1 MSDKTPSEVESLLIS
16 YPDGLKELSL
26 ICHECGIPS
35 SVLNVIAPW
44 PSLRSLTLNLDL
56 ESIPTLPLHIPQPFA
71 ALTHLHI
78 LSDDTL
84 DLFISFLRAFQILNF
99 NPSYNHSIP
108 SSNLKRIQFY
118 AGGCSPANTWSQFLT
133 SLTHTNTRLEHLILI
148 EKSDSQCLQPSSFN
162 FRPLL
167 AHQSLTN
174 LSTLVLFPGCTTSI
188 ILTDPDIFTLA
199 RTCPNLHILDL
210 GLWSTPVSLHALNIL
225 VRRCRELREV
235 SLCLDA
241 RVNALEDS
249 EHADDDNENQGGLQP
264 NTRLIK
270 LELGDSPIVYVGS
283 WTELTVSIP
292 RFLHAMAPRLEGIT
306 ERGWSHGAFRVP
318 WQHVSDALW
327 MLTDEEGDDGGWGA
341 R

>member
-1 MSDKTPSEVESLLIS
+1 ESLLIS
-16 YPDGLKELSL
+16 HPDGLKELSL
-26 ICHECGIPS
+26 ICHEHGIPS

-44 PSLRSLTLNLDL
+44 PSLRSLTLNL
-56 ESIPTLPLHIPQPFA
+56 
-71 ALTHLHI
+71 
-78 LSDDTL
+78 
-84 DLFISFLRAFQILNF
+84 
-99 NPSYNHSIP
+99 
-108 SSNLKRIQFY
+108 FY

-133 SLTHTNTRLEHLILI
+133 SLTHTNTRLEHLIII
-148 EKSDSQCLQPSSFN
+148 EKSDSQCLQPSAFN

-241 RVNALEDS
+241 RVDALEDS
-249 EHADDDNENQGGLQP
+249 EHADDDDENQGLQP

-292 RFLHAMAPRLEGIT
+292 RFLHAMAPRLKGIT
-306 ERGWSHGAFRVP
+306 ERAWSHGAFSDP
-318 WQHVSDALW
+318 WQHVSDALR

-341 R
+341 RSIARGFGYV